1 MNNNDK
7 LLFNQE
13 MNEND
18 IKKAL
23 NLLKEALK
31 REVLS
36 YTHADPIKENCYISS
51 GYISGLYF
59 PNSKIKLNS
68 DLVYNE
74 HKNYNFSCI
83 AKIDYKLCFVYAL
96 KDEASDNIK
105 RVLKNFVY
113 DEIESILYSY
123 EERQVKSNLE
133 SKLKDY
139 TQRKEKLQTIKRVYK
154 KDNSDFALLNKCFTN
169 CNITFEYSYFDRALT
184 SYNLTYNERIYRSDE
199 QQKQP
204 LTANE
209 IEQAIKDKIVYYD
222 KRISETKNALKNLYK
237 NIVKMKK
244 LIKTCK
250 AFFDS
255 LTNGEE
261 YAMKEQF
268 KRDI

>member
-1 MNNNDK
+1 MENK
-7 LLFNQE
+7 LLFNSE
-13 MNEND
+13 MNESE
-18 IKKAL
+18 IGKAL
-23 NLLKEALK
+23 NLLKEALR

-36 YTHADPIKENCYISS
+36 YTHANPVKDNCYISS
-51 GYISGLYF
+51 NYISGLYF
-59 PNSKIKLNS
+59 PNSVITLNS
-68 DLVYNE
+68 DLVYNA
-74 HKNYNFSCI
+74 HKNYRFSCI
-83 AKIDYKLCFVYAL
+83 AKIENKLCFVYAL

-105 RVLKNFVY
+105 KILKPFIY
-113 DEIESILYSY
+113 DEIESMIYSY

-139 TQRKEKLQTIKRVYK
+139 TQRKEKLLSIKRVYK
-154 KDNSDFALLNKCFTN
+154 KDKSDFALLNKCFTN
-169 CNITFEYSYFDRALT
+169 CNITFEYSYFDNTLT
-184 SYNLTYNERIYRSDE
+184 AYNLTYNECIYRSDE
-199 QQKQP
+199 QRKKP

-209 IEQAIKDKIVYYD
+209 IEQAIKEKIAYYSE
-222 KRISETKNALKNLYK
+222 RISDTKNALKNLYK

-261 YAMKEQF
+261 YAIKEQF

>member
-1 MNNNDK
+1 MNENK
-7 LLFNQE
+7 LPFNTE

-18 IKKAL
+18 IKKAI

-36 YTHADPIKENCYISS
+36 YTHANPLKENCYISS

-59 PNSKIKLNS
+59 PNSVIKLNS
-68 DLVYNE
+68 DLVYNA
-74 HKNYNFSCI
+74 HKNYRFCCI
-83 AKIDYKLCFVYAL
+83 AKIEYQLCFVYAL
-96 KDEASDNIK
+96 KDETSDNIK
-105 RVLKNFVY
+105 KVLKDFIY
-113 DEIESILYSY
+113 DDIESIIYSY

-133 SKLKDY
+133 NKLKDY
-139 TQRKEKLQTIKRVYK
+139 TQRKEKLLTIKRVYK
-154 KDNSDFALLNKCFTN
+154 KDNSDFSLLNKCFTN
-169 CNITFEYSYFDRALT
+169 CNIAFEYSSFHNTLT
-184 SYNLTYNERIYRSDE
+184 AYNLNYNERIYRSDE
-199 QQKQP
+199 QRKQP
-204 LTANE
+204 LTASE
-209 IEQAIKDKIVYYD
+209 IEQAIKEKIVYYSE
-222 KRISETKNALKNLYK
+222 RISETKNALKNLYK

-261 YAMKEQF
+261 YAIKEQF